1 MSINE
6 LTPQER
12 LNKFYEYVEEKD
24 YEKLMKLACTAW
36 FALISIGAWLL
47 VSIVMG
53 TVNVL
58 AWVWYIQWLFIVLI
72 VFVGHLGYNTCM
84 FLLSDKGQEYF
95 IQQAKRIFLK
105 KKD

>member
-1 MSINE
+1 MVCIKALYSE
-6 LTPQER
+6 T
-12 LNKFYEYVEEKD
+12 EEKG

-47 VSIVMG
+47 VSIIMS